1 MKLEKILEKIAKNKQ
16 VIQENNKEIQENN
29 KRLQKLHEETEKQM
43 AKSDR
48 KLDRIAKLHGD
59 VVNSI
64 GEVAEEYFYQRLK
77 SNKNLGKIHFDDVSQ
92 NVKRERGEVFEYDI
106 VMYNDTSVGI
116 VEVKNKLRKD
126 DVVEFLENQLANYKK
141 EFPAYSEKNLYGAI
155 VGMKV
160 YKDAQVFAE
169 KQGLF
174 ILTQSNNRLKNINS
188 RGFEPI
194 AR

>member
-16 VIQENNKEIQENN
+16 EIQENN
-29 KRLQKLHEETEKQM
+29 KRLQKLQEKTEKEM
-43 AKSDR
+43 AETK
-48 KLDRIAKLHGD
+48 RIVKKVTKLHGD

-92 NVKRERGEVFEYDI
+92 NVKRERGEVYEYDI
-106 VMYNDTSVGI
+106 VMYNDTSVGV
-116 VEVKNKLRKD
+116 VEVKNKIRKD
-126 DVVEFLENQLANYKK
+126 DVVEFLEGQLANYKK
-141 EFPAYSEKNLYGAI
+141 EFPAYKTKNLYGAI
-155 VGMKV
+155 AGMKV

-169 KQGLF
+169 RNGLF

-188 RGFEPI
+188 RGFKPI

>member
-1 MKLEKILEKIAKNKQ
+1 MEIEEILKILAK
-16 VIQENNKEIQENN
+16 NNKEIQENN
-29 KRLQKLHEETEKQM
+29 KRLQRLQEKTERQM
-43 AKSDR
+43 EKSDR

-77 SNKNLGKIHFDDVSQ
+77 SNKNLGKIHFDDIAQ
-92 NVKRERGEVFEYDI
+92 NVKHKHEFDI
-106 VMYNDTSVGI
+106 VLYNDTSVGI
-116 VEVKNKLRKD
+116 VEVKNKLRKE
-126 DVVEFLENQLANYKK
+126 DVVEFLEGQLANYKK
-141 EFPAYSEKNLYGAI
+141 EFPTYKSKNLYGAI
-155 VGMKV
+155 AGMKV

-169 KQGLF
+169 RNGLF

-188 RGFEPI
+188 RGFKPI